1 MLAFFVLVPLAALI
15 LLNVPRKAVPA
26 KAAAAVALVLCIAQ
40 AAVVIIRPWDVFVN
54 GGPLNHYFAFAQ
66 NADPL
71 SMVMLLTIAIVL
83 FAAMLVAWDGFAA
96 ARQLFNFTSVLLI
109 ALIGMNGTS
118 LVRDLFTLYVFLEV
132 TAIASFILIAV
143 ARGRDALEG
152 AFKYIVLSAVASAL
166 MVTGI
171 AILLLAGGATDFA
184 TVAQAVRASAGH
196 VYIRLAIGAFLCG
209 LFIKGGLVPFHGWVP
224 AAYSSAPAATSVILA
239 GIGTK
244 MSGIYALIRVTTSV
258 FGLNPSVQQALLLI
272 GAVSILVGAFAA
284 LGQKNLKWLLS
295 YSSISQV
302 GYIVLGLACGTP
314 LGMLGAIF
322 HFFNHAVL
330 KSLLF
335 VNSAALEDRVG
346 STDMDRMGGL
356 GTRMPFTSVTASV
369 GALSTAGVPPLSG
382 FWSKLIIIIALWQ
395 AHFHVYAAIAIG
407 ASVLTLAYMLVM
419 QRRIFFGTAT
429 DASAA
434 VTETRFALVFS
445 EVLLAAITVGIGIA
459 IPFMP
464 FALDTLKTVVA
475 GIK

>member
-1 MLAFFVLVPLAALI
+1 VLAFFVLVPLAALI
-15 LLNVPRKAVPA
+15 LINVPRKAVPA
-26 KAAAAVALVLCIAQ
+26 KAAAAVALALCVAQ
-40 AAVVIIRPWDVFVN
+40 AAVVIIQPWDVFTS
-54 GGPLNHYFAFAQ
+54 GGPLNRYFSFVQ
-66 NADPL
+66 DADPL
-71 SMVMLLTIAIVL
+71 SMVMLLAISIVL
-83 FAAMLVAWDGFAA
+83 FAAILVAWDGFTMSK
-96 ARQLFNFTSVLLI
+96 QLFNFVSVLLI
-109 ALIGMNGTS
+109 AMIGMNGTA
-118 LVRDLFTLYVFLEV
+118 LVRDLFTLYVLLEV

-171 AILLLAGGATDFA
+171 AAFLLMGGDTDFA
-184 TVAQAVRASAGH
+184 AVAHAFRTSPNH
-196 VYIRLAIGAFLCG
+196 IYIKIAAGAFLCG
-209 LFIKGGLVPFHGWVP
+209 LFIKGGLVPFHAWVP
-224 AAYSSAPAATSVILA
+224 GAYASAPAATSVMLA

-244 MSGIYALIRVTTSV
+244 MSGIYALIRIMTSV
-258 FGLNPSVQQALLLI
+258 FGANPAIQHVLLLV

-302 GYIVLGLACGTP
+302 GYIVLGLAVGTP
-314 LGMLGAIF
+314 LGLMGAIF

-335 VNSAALEDRVG
+335 VNSAALEERIG

-356 GTRMPFTSVTASV
+356 GARMPFTSVTASV

-395 AHFHVYAAIAIG
+395 AHFYGYAVVAIG
-407 ASVLTLAYMLVM
+407 ASVLTLAYMLLM
-419 QRRIFFGTAT
+419 QRRIFFGTPT

-434 VTETRFALVFS
+434 VTEARFALVFS

-459 IPFMP
+459 IPFAP
-464 FALDTLKTVVA
+464 FALDTLKSVVA
-475 GIK
+475 GIR